1 MMSSSSSELLI
12 HITRNRPS
20 PSSKAFF
27 PTKNRPEFISIFPFH
42 KQSKILDFTNS
53 ISLRF
58 KEIHSVSCSL
68 STSGSSLFPETEGE
82 VCNQEIKIVQVKF
95 QLVKDCLFGQ
105 DILVVGDDPIIG
117 VWDPS
122 NAIPLEW
129 SDGHLWSVQL
139 NIPINKSI
147 QFKFILKEPTGEVI
161 WQPGPDRILK
171 TWETDKTIVIFED
184 WDNVEL
190 QMVTEEESIAKSY
203 LSQEVVVGNSNKEDS
218 MVNAD
223 AEEDT
228 VINSNTAESTISP
241 ITTIEKVA
249 YPEAEQKD
257 TEDSVTSTSS
267 FLIEKT
273 STSLKDEDIC
283 TSFQYEGEPIL
294 VPGLA
299 PLSTTTVKE
308 SLLPQVLKN
317 DISGETPTTPSDSN
331 VVDAEVEAEEDYKPE
346 KYKNEDLSENT
357 SQQDMI
363 TRSEIADQTDEEQ
376 GAGFGIETN
385 CQSADEEMEV
395 LDCQSADE
403 EMEVLDLPATGDV
416 DIPKTNLKRDDSL
429 MHKLLRSLNFIIRQ
443 MN

>member
-1 MMSSSSSELLI
+1 MSSSSSPSELIL
-12 HITRNRPS
+12 HITKNRS
-20 PSSKAFF
+20 FLSSKAFLF
-27 PTKNRPEFISIFPFH
+27 TRNRPEFISIFPFH
-42 KQSKILDFTNS
+42 KQSKILDFANS

-139 NIPINKSI
+139 EIPINKSI
-147 QFKFILKEPTGEVI
+147 QFKFILEEPTGEVI

-203 LSQEVVVGNSNKEDS
+203 ISQEVVVGNSNKEDS
-218 MVNAD
+218 MVNAN

-228 VINSNTAESTISP
+228 VVNSNTTEPTISP
-241 ITTIEKVA
+241 VTAIEKMA
-249 YPEAEQKD
+249 YPGAEENNI
-257 TEDSVTSTSS
+257 EDSVTSTGS
-267 FLIEKT
+267 FVIEKT
-273 STSLKDEDIC
+273 STSLKDED

-299 PLSTTTVKE
+299 PLSTTTVEE
-308 SLLPQVLKN
+308 SLLPQVFKN
-317 DISGETPTTPSDSN
+317 DIIGETPTTPTNSN
-331 VVDAEVEAEEDYKPE
+331 VVDVEVKAEEDYKPE
-346 KYKNEDLSENT
+346 KYENEDLSEYT

-363 TRSEIADQTDEEQ
+363 TRSEFADQTNEEQ
-376 GAGFGIETN
+376 GTGVGIETN

-429 MHKLLRSLNFIIRQ
+429 IHKLLRSLNFIIHQ

>member
-1 MMSSSSSELLI
+1 MSSSSSSSELLL
-12 HITRNRPS
+12 HITKSRPS

-27 PTKNRPEFISIFPFH
+27 STKNRLEFISIFPFH
-42 KQSKILDFTNS
+42 KLDFTNS

-58 KEIHSVSCSL
+58 KEIHSVSCSS
-68 STSGSSLFPETEGE
+68 STSGLSLFPQTAGE

-95 QLVKDCLFGQ
+95 QLVKDCLCGQ

-139 NIPINKSI
+139 DIPINKSI
-147 QFKFILKEPTGEVI
+147 QFKFILKKPTGEVI

-171 TWETDKTIVIFED
+171 TWETDKTIVSYED

-203 LSQEVVVGNSNKEDS
+203 ISQEVVVGDSNKEDS

-228 VINSNTAESTISP
+228 VVNSNTAESTISP

-249 YPEAEQKD
+249 YPEAEQND
-257 TEDSVTSTSS
+257 TEDSV
-267 FLIEKT
+267 
-273 STSLKDEDIC
+273 
-283 TSFQYEGEPIL
+283 L

-299 PLSTTTVKE
+299 PLSTTTVEE
-308 SLLPQVLKN
+308 SFPQVFKN
-317 DISGETPTTPSDSN
+317 DIIVETPTTPSNSN

-346 KYKNEDLSENT
+346 KYENEDVSENT

-376 GAGFGIETN
+376 GAGVGIETN
-385 CQSADEEMEV
+385 CQPADEEME
-395 LDCQSADE
+395 
-403 EMEVLDLPATGDV
+403 MLDLPAIDDV
-416 DIPKTNLKRDDSL
+416 DISKTNLKRDDSL
-429 MHKLLRSLNFIIRQ
+429 MHKLLRSLNSIVPQ

>member
-1 MMSSSSSELLI
+1 MGSSSSSSELLL
-12 HITRNRPS
+12 HITKNRPF
-20 PSSKAFF
+20 PSSKAFLS
-27 PTKNRPEFISIFPFH
+27 TRNRPEFISIFPFH
-42 KQSKILDFTNS
+42 KKIKNVVLINS
-53 ISLRF
+53 ISLKF

-68 STSGSSLFPETEGE
+68 STSGSTLFPETEDD
-82 VCNQEIKIVQVKF
+82 VCNEEIKIVQVKF

-139 NIPINKSI
+139 DIPINKSI

-190 QMVTEEESIAKSY
+190 QMVTEEESTAKSY
-203 LSQEVVVGNSNKEDS
+203 ESQEVVVGNSNKEDS
-218 MVNAD
+218 MLNAYT
-223 AEEDT
+223 EEDP
-228 VINSNTAESTISP
+228 VVNSNTKEPTVSP
-241 ITTIEKVA
+241 ITTIEKMA
-249 YPEAEQKD
+249 YPEAEQND

-267 FLIEKT
+267 FVIGKT
-273 STSLKDEDIC
+273 WTSLKDED
-283 TSFQYEGEPIL
+283 TSFQYEGEPVL

-299 PLSTTTVKE
+299 PLSTTTVE
-308 SLLPQVLKN
+308 ENLPQVFKN
-317 DISGETPTTPSDSN
+317 EIIVETPTTPTNSN
-331 VVDAEVEAEEDYKPE
+331 VVDVEVKAEEDYKPE
-346 KYKNEDLSENT
+346 KYENEDLSENT

-363 TRSEIADQTDEEQ
+363 TRSEFADQTDEEQ
-376 GAGFGIETN
+376 GAGVGIETN
-385 CQSADEEMEV
+385 CQSADEELEV

-403 EMEVLDLPATGDV
+403 EMEVLDLPATDDV
-416 DIPKTNLKRDDSL
+416 DISKTNLKRDDSL
-429 MHKLLRSLNFIIRQ
+429 MHKLLRSLNFIIHQ